1 MKNIFI
7 ILFIILISFS
17 CKNNKKIDKENLEKE
32 LVKLPPPQKIIDE
45 NSLVGFA
52 CYYAGR
58 RSEPVENITEILER
72 KNYDELKKKISS
84 NKPAEKYLATFAC
97 IRLSENKIIKLNN
110 NELSQI
116 DENKKSD
123 LKIYF
128 CGGCTEKEN
137 YKLSQLFSEKIE
149 FITEVEDWFNQIK

>member
-7 ILFIILISFS
+7 FLFIILIFFS
-17 CKNNKKIDKENLEKE
+17 CKNNKKIDKENLERE
-32 LVKLPPPQKIIDE
+32 LIKLPPPQKIIDE

-58 RSEPVENITEILER
+58 RSEPVESITEILER

-128 CGGCTEKEN
+128 CGGCTKKEN

-149 FITEVEDWFNQIK
+149 FITEVEDWFKQIK